1 MNDNIGRYRLPP
13 DVFKTTTSTFNTPLT
28 ITDMTNKTLVTI
40 VTDNRLVADTI
51 ATAVGATSNHDNY
64 YIGNGYAVTWTNGCI
79 IEATFKPGE
88 KFVLAS
94 GQDMRQMYAHHFQF
108 KMRNYDEILGWEKS
122 KEDSIQLEVIK
133 ALWSKSHMVV
143 NAMSPCLDGE
153 LSFLNLY
160 WYLRQPVKVLRAWLP
175 RLRKAA
181 IVKAVK
187 YGAQNPAKYEKWLG
201 EQLVNHFIE
210 ADASGQEL
218 ETIGAEPTEEVK
230 PGDTVTVDN
239 ISFRIVDREEKPLYS
254 MLTLWMDSCVELGYE
269 FEKTYAIA
277 YTLYAKGLVS
287 FPSLYQNGV
296 PESVAREM
304 ERNMRVLE
312 YNGVWGN
319 LAKEVAV
326 ISRRNVFRDGE
337 TAYNGHG
344 IVTTGLHPIG
354 LSRDEERLYNLIVKR
369 VIEAFKPLPGENSRK
384 KKNRKFRKGRSAKK
398 S

>member
-1 MNDNIGRYRLPP
+1 
-13 DVFKTTTSTFNTPLT
+13 
-28 ITDMTNKTLVTI
+28 MTKKNLVTI
-40 VTDNRLVADTI
+40 VTDNRLVAETI
-51 ATAVGATSNHDNY
+51 ARAVGATQEHDSY
-64 YIGNGYAVTWTNGCI
+64 YHGNGYAVTWTNGCI

-88 KFVLAS
+88 KFVLAT

-108 KMRNYDEILGWEKS
+108 AMRDYDEVVGWDKS
-122 KEDSIQLEVIK
+122 KEDAARLETIK
-133 ALWSKSHMVV
+133 ALWSRSHTVV

-210 ADASGQEL
+210 ADASGQEVGAEGA
-218 ETIGAEPTEEVK
+218 ETIEDK
-230 PGDTVTVDN
+230 SGDIVTVDN
-239 ISFRIVDREEKPLYS
+239 IRFRMVDREEKPLYS
-254 MLTLWMDSCVELGYE
+254 MLTLWMDSCMELGYE
-269 FEKTYAIA
+269 FEKTYSIA
-277 YTLYAKGLVS
+277 YTLYAKGLIS

-296 PESVAREM
+296 PESVVREM

-312 YNGVWGN
+312 HNGVWGN
-319 LAKEVAV
+319 LAKEVTV
-326 ISRRNVFRDGE
+326 ISRRNIFRDGE

-369 VIEAFKPLPGENSRK
+369 VIEAFKPLPGESSRK
-384 KKNRKFRKGRSAKK
+384 KKNRKFRKGRSAKRAMTD
-398 S
+398 

>member
-1 MNDNIGRYRLPP
+1 
-13 DVFKTTTSTFNTPLT
+13 
-28 ITDMTNKTLVTI
+28 MTKKNLVTI
-40 VTDNRLVADTI
+40 VTDNRLVAETI
-51 ATAVGATSNHDNY
+51 ARAVGATKEHDSY
-64 YIGNGYAVTWTNGCI
+64 YHGNGYAVTWTNGCI

-108 KMRNYDEILGWEKS
+108 AMRDYDEVVGWDKS
-122 KEDSIQLEVIK
+122 KEDAARLETIK
-133 ALWSKSHMVV
+133 ALWSQSHTVV

-201 EQLVNHFIE
+201 EQLVNHFIQS
-210 ADASGQEL
+210 DAEYNGDSGNISEN
-218 ETIGAEPTEEVK
+218 
-230 PGDTVTVDN
+230 TVTDGDVATVTN
-239 ISFRIVDREEKPLYS
+239 GIRVRVVGNEASPLYS
-254 MLTLWMDSCVELGYE
+254 MLTLWMDSCAELGYE
-269 FEKTYAIA
+269 FEKTYSIA

-296 PESVAREM
+296 PESVVREM
-304 ERNMRVLE
+304 ECNMRVLE
-312 YNGVWGN
+312 HNGVYGN
-319 LAKEVAV
+319 LAKEVKT
-326 ISRRNVFRDGE
+326 ISRRNIFRDGE

-354 LSRDEERLYNLIVKR
+354 LSRDEEKLYNLIVRR

-384 KKNRKFRKGRSAKK
+384 KKNRKYRKGRSVKK
-398 S
+398 AVTV

>member
-1 MNDNIGRYRLPP
+1 
-13 DVFKTTTSTFNTPLT
+13 
-28 ITDMTNKTLVTI
+28 MTNKTLVTI
-40 VTDNRLVADTI
+40 VTDNCLVADTI
-51 ATAVGATSNHDNY
+51 ATAVGATSKHDNY
-64 YIGNGYAVTWTNGCI
+64 YIGNGYAVIWTNGCI
-79 IEATFKPGE
+79 IEATFKPDE
-88 KFVLAS
+88 KFVLAT
-94 GQDMRQMYAHHFQF
+94 GQDMRQMYAHHFRF
-108 KMRNYDEILGWEKS
+108 TMRDYDEVVGWDKS
-122 KEDSIQLEVIK
+122 KEDASRLETIK
-133 ALWSKSHMVV
+133 ALWSQSHTVV

-210 ADASGQEL
+210 ADASGQEV
-218 ETIGAEPTEEVK
+218 GAEGAEDIEEAK
-230 PGDTVTVDN
+230 SGDTVTVDN
-239 ISFRIVDREEKPLYS
+239 IRFRVVGREEKTLYS

-269 FEKTYAIA
+269 FEKTYSIA
-277 YTLYAKGLVS
+277 YTLYAKGLIS

-296 PESVAREM
+296 PESVVREM

-312 YNGVWGN
+312 HNGVWGN
-319 LAKEVAV
+319 LAREVAV
-326 ISRRNVFRDGE
+326 ISRRNIFRDGE

-369 VIEAFKPLPGENSRK
+369 VIEAFRPLPGENSRK